1 MSLKKVACVTAV
13 VSLAMAGTA
22 FAGTWK
28 AGDGENQNKWWYDNG
43 NGSYPTNGWQWI
55 DGNGDGVAESYYF
68 DNSGWLLTNT
78 TTPDGYTVN
87 AEGAWVQNGTI
98 QTKAVSQN
106 QSIAPI
112 SENDFVV
119 SGNNSVTQN
128 NADHSII
135 TNWIRVGYASD
146 PTPYHAFVTGD
157 SLTTARGISLG
168 DFKSAVME
176 KYGTTESKAF
186 NANADKWYQLMAS
199 AGYAETNTIVSSA
212 TVLEYATSPHGIRFN
227 FNQQDQLIGVVF
239 YRDTTTGNNSK
250 SDDAS
255 ASFDADP
262 ADYVGNYSYSG
273 ATSYIYNEQTRTY
286 DVHAVTDNDS
296 WEEWSGK
303 IYPADPAYYNFT
315 IKGASKEKYKI
326 VDDGMTTYQ
335 FINVDGEWYYDVN
348 ADGEIDEAEMDK
360 RDIESSYY
368 YPEIIFLSDGRVAMQ
383 MEITLN
389 YTEEDDVNTYYGWP
403 AKGSLAI
410 NIFYTRK

>member
-1 MSLKKVACVTAV
+1 M
-13 VSLAMAGTA
+13 
-22 FAGTWK
+22 
-28 AGDGENQNKWWYDNG
+28 
-43 NGSYPTNGWQWI
+43 
-55 DGNGDGVAESYYF
+55 
-68 DNSGWLLTNT
+68 
-78 TTPDGYTVN
+78 
-87 AEGAWVQNGTI
+87 
-98 QTKAVSQN
+98 
-106 QSIAPI
+106 
-112 SENDFVV
+112 
-119 SGNNSVTQN
+119 
-128 NADHSII
+128 
-135 TNWIRVGYASD
+135 
-146 PTPYHAFVTGD
+146 
-157 SLTTARGISLG
+157 
-168 DFKSAVME
+168 
-176 KYGTTESKAF
+176 
-186 NANADKWYQLMAS
+186 
-199 AGYAETNTIVSSA
+199 
-212 TVLEYATSPHGIRFN
+212 EYATSPYGIRFY

-326 VDDGMTTYQ
+326 VVDGMTTYQ

-389 YTEEDDVNTYYGWP
+389 YTEEEDVNTHYGWP